1 MENQS
6 PLNTNL
12 NLSKIKT
19 TIPLIQDGTMVKVRL
34 ADITES
40 QRDGATIIKMEFR
53 LVDGAASDD
62 GGHVGAGFPLFVNF
76 DTSLEFLQQKLAR
89 FIDGLLGTGDEGN
102 KRGKAARPDLTPD
115 LVPTLIGKEAVA
127 KIIVSR
133 SKKSDYVGNDI
144 QGLTFLGDLAV

>member
-1 MENQS
+1 MENQ

-12 NLSKIKT
+12 NLSKVKT

-34 ADITES
+34 ADITET

-53 LVDGAASDD
+53 LVDGAPTDD
-62 GGHVGAGFPLFVNF
+62 GHQIGAGFPLFVNF
-76 DTSLEFLQQKLAR
+76 DTSLEFLQQKMAR

-102 KRGKAARPDLTPD
+102 KRGKPARPDLTPE

-127 KIIVSR
+127 KVIVTR
-133 SKKSDYVGNDI
+133 SKKSDYVGNDV
-144 QGLTFLGDLAV
+144 QGLTYLGDLAV